1 MARSSRRQNQKPLTS
16 RGPELPAGP
25 VDIASGTVELV
36 ADVMNHWLRRGIHGW
51 RLDAAYAVKPEF

>member
-36 ADVMNHWLRRGIHGW
+36 AE
-51 RLDAAYAVKPEF
+51 RLGGDPSIAYITPDEFRSKYYGGN